1 VGNVFFFVSNVRNA
15 FSKMHQC
22 IILGMLLTCV
32 FSFSLSIYLSE
43 TLFRLTLL
51 LGPPRSG
58 KTTLL
63 QALAGKLDRDLRVG
77 HPLAPFLRNDAMISS
92 YMYFFIK

>member
-1 VGNVFFFVSNVRNA
+1 
-15 FSKMHQC
+15 
-22 IILGMLLTCV
+22 MLLT
-32 FSFSLSIYLSE
+32 FYLYFYSLYLSKLSQ

-63 QALAGKLDRDLRVG
+63 QALAGKLDRDLRVR
-77 HPLAPFLRNDAMISS
+77 HPLAPPLKKNAMISS
-92 YMYFFIK
+92 LYNIYIYILNVFKDFQC